1 MRKKYLLMVIA
12 GALVLATMIGGT
24 LAALNVKSEEA
35 ATADISIKSVG
46 VTIYDEQTPLGT
58 LTEEKTTEIV
68 PGTDVAMAR
77 KVVNSVSDGY
87 DVYVKVVIYTIW
99 EVDGEQLYPETGAAD
114 LLYVESGEK
123 GRQDLAAAGMNE
135 KVNGWIVQ
143 YADDEQIVMYYSR
156 PVKPDA
162 ATSDFISG
170 IKFTEAIGNEYAN
183 ASYHMEYQVTAV
195 QANNAADAIA
205 AELGVFPVFDE
216 DGNIIAISEEK

>member
-46 VTIYDEQTPLGT
+46 VTIYDEQTPMGALP
-58 LTEEKTTEIV
+58 EETPTEIV
-68 PGTDVAMAR
+68 PGTDVEMVR

-87 DVYVKVVIYTIW
+87 DVYVKVVIYKNW
-99 EVDGEQLYPETGAAD
+99 ESDGDQIYPETGAAD
-114 LLYVESGEK
+114 LLYVESGEG
-123 GRQDLAAAGMNE
+123 GRQDLAAAVQNQ

-143 YADDEQIVMYYSR
+143 YADDEQIVMYYTR
-156 PVKPDA
+156 PVKPNES
-162 ATSDFISG
+162 TSDFLSG
-170 IKFTEAIGNEYAN
+170 IKFTEAMGNEYAN
-183 ASYHMEYQVTAV
+183 AAYNLEYQVTAV

-205 AELGVFPVFDE
+205 AELGMFATFDN
-216 DGNIIAISEEK
+216 DGNITGISETE

>member
-87 DVYVKVVIYTIW
+87 DVYVKVVIYKNW
-99 EVDGEQLYPETGAAD
+99 EIDGEQLYPETGAAD

-123 GRQDLAAAGMNE
+123 GRQDLAAAGTNE
-135 KVNGWIVQ
+135 IKVSAECK
-143 YADDEQIVMYYSR
+143 Y
-156 PVKPDA
+156 
-162 ATSDFISG
+162 
-170 IKFTEAIGNEYAN
+170 GNCTHRHEPGC
-183 ASYHMEYQVTAV
+183 AV
-195 QANNAADAIA
+195 HKAV
-205 AELGVFPVFDE
+205 EEHL
-216 DGNIIAISEEK
+216 ISESRYTSYLNMLEDKEEGKYRAAY

>member
-58 LTEEKTTEIV
+58 LPEEKPTEIV

-77 KVVNSVSDGY
+77 KVVNSVDDGY
-87 DVYVKVVIYTIW
+87 DVYVKVVIYKNW
-99 EVDGEQLYPETGAAD
+99 EVDGEQLYPETGVAD

-123 GRQDLAAAGMNE
+123 GRQDLAAAGTNE

-143 YADDEQIVMYYSR
+143 YADDEQIVAAR
-156 PVKPDA
+156 QKKAQVGRDDREQIDDA
-162 ATSDFISG
+162 EETRRVAQRSP
-170 IKFTEAIGNEYAN
+170 
-183 ASYHMEYQVTAV
+183 H
-195 QANNAADAIA
+195 AD
-205 AELGVFPVFDE
+205 EPQRVL
-216 DGNIIAISEEK
+216 DGEEQRKAPF